1 MKKTLLL
8 AGCLLAFGSSSIWAQ
23 TATQPMTLRGAIYL
37 YDHPITTGAGKK
49 LVGRNCDVFEIVLD
63 VESGFT
69 DLTIAEG
76 SDSFDYVDRIHAD
89 AAMFAYTLYS
99 QERIKSFTLA
109 GRQSGAL
116 QQVGSATFFGYCFS
130 TKEDG
135 QVALYDE
142 INHSCLLS
150 DGTTVPNCQVD

>member
-1 MKKTLLL
+1 MKKPALLL
-8 AGCLLAFGSSSIWAQ
+8 AASLLAIGGSPAWAQ
-23 TATQPMTLRGAIYL
+23 TQTMSLRDAIYF
-37 YDHPITTGAGKK
+37 YDHPIKTGEAKR

-69 DLTIAEG
+69 DLAMTEG
-76 SDSFDYVDRIHAD
+76 NVSFDYSDRIHAD

-99 QERIKSFTLA
+99 QQRIKSFALV
-109 GRQSGAL
+109 GRESGATR
-116 QQVGSATFFGYCFS
+116 QVGSATFFGYCFS

-142 INHSCLLS
+142 SDHSCLLS
-150 DGTTVPNCQVD
+150 DGTVVQNCQID